1 MKFSDEKKNSI
12 IMYILEKIDGGVD
25 SLSKYVS
32 EELGISQ
39 NTVHSYLTELKEDR
53 KHLL

>member
-12 IMYILEKIDGGVD
+12 KMYILEKIEQKTE

-32 EELGISQ
+32 NELGISQ
-39 NTVHSYLTELKEDR
+39 NTVHSYLSEL
-53 KHLL
+53 